1 MVCRKILLA
10 AASSVALVAG
20 GQAMAQ
26 EAPTQTAPTPEQAA
40 DNSGLDDIIVTAQKR
55 EQSLQDVPISITAFN
70 AESISALG
78 AQSVGDLDTF
88 TPGLSINDSS
98 VTQPSYTI
106 RGVST
111 DDFGIG
117 TDPAVGIFIDGVYSA
132 RSGAAL
138 IFFNDIER
146 VEVLKGPQGTL
157 FGRNTSAGAI
167 SIITRKP
174 VDKLEAAATVRIGN
188 YGKHRID
195 AMVNAPITDTLFLR
209 VNGVYN
215 KRNGYLTDAVT
226 GARYERENNWSG
238 RAALRFEPSSDTDIT
253 LSYDHDDTDKDGPAA
268 IGISKFALSQDPEGP
283 FTNDVLK
290 SREARILNAVTLT
303 ANHDFGPVTLTSISA
318 YKQFKTSNRE
328 DEDGTNIR
336 ARYLDTENIEKNS
349 SFYQELRLAH
359 SGDTLNVVAGL
370 SYFQERGRQTSR
382 VTLFT
387 DSIDTALGLPIF
399 ATLDSVGLPVLGL
412 PWREDMNNFTRNKSY
427 AAFGDATW
435 SVTPKLNLTV
445 GLRYTRDEKN
455 FGWLNGLHEAP
466 GLNAVQAPG
475 ALFNAILGAFGP
487 PPPGAPPWPVFGDGD
502 LIDVNTF
509 YLAAIGPLAG
519 PDLIFNAGSLEGVRF
534 NRKETFSDVSP
545 RFVIDY
551 KATDDVLLFAS
562 ATRGYKAGGFNSV
575 EINSFFAPEAV
586 WSYEA
591 GAKTELFDRRLRFN
605 ISGYYFKY
613 ANRQSISLEDVQG
626 SDVPQ
631 YRTSSGDSQAYGVD
645 LETQLVVS
653 KSLKLSGVAS
663 YIDSTWLK
671 RREQEKNISGQ
682 PTGEPRLR
690 FVLGAHYDHKL
701 DGGSSIFADASYSYT
716 SRVRLNDAVRFSD
729 TKLLKNPTNPDY
741 DNLVDFSQLKKL
753 RSSREIVNAR
763 IGWRLPNDRLSV
775 ALFADNLFDVRTPRT
790 LNLIT
795 ADTLGTPYVRMD
807 RPRFWGIELGVRY

>member
-1 MVCRKILLA
+1 MRYRNTWLM
-10 AASSVALVAG
+10 AASVVAVAVS
-20 GQAMAQ
+20 GQALAQ
-26 EAPTQTAPTPEQAA
+26 EAQAGNPATAAGQAA
-40 DNSGLDDIIVTAQKR
+40 GQATGNSGDNSGLDDIIVTAQKR

-70 AESISALG
+70 AEAIASLG
-78 AQSVGDLDTF
+78 AQSIGDLDTF

-98 VTQPSYTI
+98 VTQPSFTI

-138 IFFNDIER
+138 IFFNDVER

-174 VDKLEAAATVRIGN
+174 VDKLEAAATLRIGN

-195 AMVNAPITDTLFLR
+195 AMVNVPITDTLFLR

-238 RAALRFEPSSDTDIT
+238 RAALRYEPNSDTNIT

-268 IGISKFALSQDPEGP
+268 IGISKFALSQDPDGP

-318 YKQFKTSNRE
+318 YKQFHTSNRE

-359 SGDTLNVVAGL
+359 SSDTLNLVAGL

-387 DSIDTALGLPIF
+387 DSVNTALGAVAGFPVFSI
-399 ATLDSVGLPVLGL
+399 LDSFGLPVFGL
-412 PWREDMNNFTRNKSY
+412 PWREDMNNYTRNKSY

-445 GLRYTRDEKN
+445 GLRYTRDEKS
-455 FGWLNGLHEAP
+455 FAWLNDRHVAP
-466 GLNAVQAPG
+466 GLDTVAAPG
-475 ALFNAILGAFGP
+475 ALYNAIV
-487 PPPGAPPWPVFGDGD
+487 GAPLFPNAEI
-502 LIDVNTF
+502 IDVNTF
-509 YLAAIGPLAG
+509 LNAAIG
-519 PDLIFNAGSLEGVRF
+519 DLIFNAGPLEGVRF

-551 KATDDVLLFAS
+551 KATDDVMLFAS

-575 EINSFFAPEAV
+575 QINSFFAPESV

-591 GAKTELFDRRLRFN
+591 GAKAELFDRRLRFN
-605 ISGYYFKY
+605 ISSYYFKY
-613 ANRQSISLEDVQG
+613 ANRQSISLETVSG
-626 SDVPQ
+626 SGIPQ
-631 YRTSSGDSQAYGVD
+631 YVTRSGDSEAYGVD

-653 KSLKLSGVAS
+653 KDLKLSGVAS

-671 RREQEKNISGQ
+671 RTERDVDISGQ
-682 PTGEPRLR
+682 PTGEPKFR
-690 FVLGAHYDHKL
+690 FVLGAHYAHRL
-701 DGGSSIFADASYSYT
+701 SSGSAIFADASYSYT
-716 SRVRLNDAVRFSD
+716 SRVRLNGAITDPVKGSDASIAG
-729 TKLLKNPTNPDY
+729 
-741 DNLVDFSQLKKL
+741 LVDFSKLKKL
-753 RSSREIVNAR
+753 RSSRQIVNAR
-763 IGWRLPNDRLSV
+763 IGWRLPDDRFSV

-790 LNLIT
+790 LNLIS

-807 RPRFWGIELGVRY
+807 RPRFWGVELGVRY

>member
-1 MVCRKILLA
+1 MLYQKILLA
-10 AASSVALVAG
+10 AASSVALVAS
-20 GQAMAQ
+20 GQAVAQ
-26 EAPTQTAPTPEQAA
+26 EAQPQAA
-40 DNSGLDDIIVTAQKR
+40 NSSGQAAESSGLDDIIVTAQKR

-70 AESISALG
+70 AEAIASLG
-78 AQSVGDLDTF
+78 AQTIGDLDTF

-98 VTQPSYTI
+98 VTQPSFTI

-167 SIITRKP
+167 SIITKKP

-195 AMVNAPITDTLFLR
+195 AMVNVPITDTLFLR

-215 KRNGYLTDAVT
+215 KRRGYLTDAVT
-226 GARYERENNWSG
+226 GAHYERENNWSG

-268 IGISKFALSQDPEGP
+268 IGIGPFALSQDPDGP
-283 FTNDVLK
+283 FTNDVIQ

-318 YKQFKTSNRE
+318 YKKFTTSNRE
-328 DEDGTNIR
+328 DEDGTNLISH
-336 ARYLDTENIEKNS
+336 YLDTENIEKNS
-349 SFYQELRLAH
+349 SFYQEFRLAH
-359 SGDTLNVVAGL
+359 SGDRLNLVVGA

-382 VTLFT
+382 VTAFT
-387 DSIDTALGLPIF
+387 DSIDTTLGAVVGFPVFSL
-399 ATLDSVGLPVLGL
+399 LDSFGLPVFGL
-412 PWREDMNNFTRNKSY
+412 PWREDMNNYTRNKSY
-427 AAFGDATW
+427 AAFGDATLA
-435 SVTPKLNLTV
+435 VTPKLNLTV

-455 FGWLNGLHEAP
+455 FSWLNGPRFSP
-466 GLNAVQAPG
+466 GLSAVTAPG
-475 ALFNAILGAFGP
+475 ALFNAIILAVNPQAEP
-487 PPPGAPPWPVFGDGD
+487 PFPDAAM
-502 LIDVNTF
+502 IDVNTF
-509 YLAAIGPLAG
+509 LDAAIGG
-519 PDLIFNAGSLEGVRF
+519 DIIFNAGPLEGIRF
-534 NRKETFSDVSP
+534 TSKRKFSDVSP

-575 EINSFFAPEAV
+575 EINSFFAPESV

-605 ISGYYFKY
+605 VSGYYFKY
-613 ANRQSISLEDVQG
+613 ANRQSIILDNVAG
-626 SDVPQ
+626 SGVPQ
-631 YRTSSGDSQAYGVD
+631 YVTQSGDSEAYGID
-645 LETQLVVS
+645 LETQFVVS

-663 YIDSTWLK
+663 YIDSTWSK
-671 RREQEKNISGQ
+671 RIERDVDISGQ
-682 PTGEPRLR
+682 PTGEPSLR
-690 FVLGAHYDHKL
+690 FVVGAHYDHRIG
-701 DGGSSIFADASYSYT
+701 GGSSIFADASYSYT
-716 SRVRLNDAVRFSD
+716 SHVRVNDAVRASD
-729 TKLLKNPTNPDY
+729 QKLENDPVYGDLI
-741 DNLVDFSQLKKL
+741 DFSKLTKL

-763 IGWRLPNDRLSV
+763 LGWRSPDDRFSV

-795 ADTLGTPYVRMD
+795 AETLGTPYVRMD
-807 RPRFWGIELGVRY
+807 RPRFWGVELGARF

>member
-1 MVCRKILLA
+1 MVYRKILLA
-10 AASSVALVAG
+10 AASGVALIAG
-20 GQAMAQ
+20 GQALAQ
-26 EAPTQTAPTPEQAA
+26 EAPAQTASVPDQAA
-40 DNSGLDDIIVTAQKR
+40 DNSGGLDDIIVTAQKR
-55 EQSLQDVPISITAFN
+55 EQSLQDVPISITAFSS
-70 AESISALG
+70 ESIAALG
-78 AQSVGDLDTF
+78 AQSVGDLDTY

-318 YKQFKTSNRE
+318 YKKFTTSNRE

-359 SGDTLNVVAGL
+359 SGDTLNLVAGL

-382 VTLFT
+382 VTAFT
-387 DSIDTALGLPIF
+387 DSIDTTLNSVVQFPIF
-399 ATLDSVGLPVLGL
+399 SILDGAGLPVFGL
-412 PWREDMNNFTRNKSY
+412 PWIEEMNNYSRNKSY
-427 AAFGDATW
+427 AAFGDATLA
-435 SVTPKLNLTV
+435 VTPKLNLTF

-455 FGWLNGLHEAP
+455 FSWLNGPRFSP
-466 GLNAVQAPG
+466 GLSAVTAPG
-475 ALFNAILGAFGP
+475 ALYNAII
-487 PPPGAPPWPVFGDGD
+487 GAPLFPDAAM
-502 LIDVNTF
+502 IDVNTF
-509 YLAAIGPLAG
+509 FDAVAG
-519 PDLIFNAGSLEGVRF
+519 GDVIFNAGSLEGIRF
-534 NRKETFSDVSP
+534 TSKRKFSDVSP

-551 KATDDVLLFAS
+551 KANDDVLLFAS

-575 EINSFFAPEAV
+575 EINSFFAPESV

-605 ISGYYFKY
+605 VSGYYFKY
-613 ANRQSISLEDVQG
+613 KNRQSIVLDSAAG
-626 SDVPQ
+626 SAVPQ
-631 YRTSSGDSQAYGVD
+631 YVTQSGDSEAYGID
-645 LETQLVVS
+645 LETQFVVS

-663 YIDSTWLK
+663 YIDSTWSK
-671 RREQEKNISGQ
+671 RVERDVDISGQ
-682 PTGEPRLR
+682 PTGEPSFR
-690 FVLGAHYDHKL
+690 FVLGAHYDHRL
-701 DGGSSIFADASYSYT
+701 NGGSSIFADASYSYT
-716 SRVRLNDAVRFSD
+716 SRVRLNGAITDPVKGSDASIAD
-729 TKLLKNPTNPDY
+729 
-741 DNLVDFSQLKKL
+741 LVDFSKLKKL

-790 LNLIT
+790 LNLIS
-795 ADTLGTPYVRMD
+795 AETLDTPYVRMD
-807 RPRFWGIELGVRY
+807 RPRFWGIEFGVRY